1 MVARERQMQICD
13 LLSINNAVQIADLA
27 VLFGVSSETIRR
39 DLLALEKGGLL
50 HRTHGGAISL
60 SRMAHGKD
68 YAQRLNER
76 LPQKRALAACA
87 AEQIQEGDTV
97 AVDSGTTAAEL
108 ARCLPGR
115 FERLT
120 VVTHSFDVAQ
130 ALKGARGIELILLGG
145 YFLPEEN
152 ACWGDFAVE
161 TAGRLHADKA
171 FLCPSCVSLSAGA
184 TDYAYQLLPVQR
196 AYLRMADRAYYL
208 ADSSKFEKAARL
220 QIAPLS
226 PDDVL
231 ITDGALPPEICEL
244 YRKSNIRI
252 VRGRDDA

>member
-1 MVARERQMQICD
+1 M
-13 LLSINNAVQIADLA
+13 
-27 VLFGVSSETIRR
+27 
-39 DLLALEKGGLL
+39 
-50 HRTHGGAISL
+50 
-60 SRMAHGKD
+60 
-68 YAQRLNER
+68 
-76 LPQKRALAACA
+76 
-87 AEQIQEGDTV
+87 
-97 AVDSGTTAAEL
+97 
-108 ARCLPGR
+108 
-115 FERLT
+115 
-120 VVTHSFDVAQ
+120 
-130 ALKGARGIELILLGG
+130 
-145 YFLPEEN
+145 
-152 ACWGDFAVE
+152 
-161 TAGRLHADKA
+161 AGRLHADKA